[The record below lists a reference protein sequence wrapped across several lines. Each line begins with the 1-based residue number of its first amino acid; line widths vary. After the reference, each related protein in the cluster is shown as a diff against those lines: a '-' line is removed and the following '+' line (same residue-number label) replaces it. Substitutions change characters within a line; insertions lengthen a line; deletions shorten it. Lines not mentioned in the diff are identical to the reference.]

1 MREPEAESRDP
12 NLAQLRERQSGSGAV
27 ADDKDPVKSLG
38 VKGERRSRA
47 TKACMCVSVSV
58 HGCVY
63 MCVCISACVYM
74 CVCISL
80 CVYMCASVHDLE

>member
-1 MREPEAESRDP
+1 MREPEAESRNP

-58 HGCVY
+58 HVCVY
-63 MCVCISACVYM
+63 MCVCVCACV
-74 CVCISL
+74 CVHVCQL
-80 CVYMCASVHDLE
+80 FCLASP

>member
-58 HGCVY
+58 HVCVY
-63 MCVCISACVYM
+63 MCVCVCACV
-74 CVCISL
+74 CVHVCQL
-80 CVYMCASVHDLE
+80 FCLASP